1 MNWGWDPSCL
11 GKLKSCRD
19 NGAACAPGLGFGGA
33 LQTNP
38 ASRWLRAGG
47 GSPKSSGSAAD
58 PAPARLGG
66 LSKTR
71 GSLPAHRCP
80 CFPGEGG
87 GFRAGFATPAEL
99 LGARGGDNNA
109 LPPKSHP
116 PDPLKLGGQSCTSQ
130 RSSHSMLL
138 PPPSQTS
145 PVGFASSICSAP
157 QKSLFPANSEP
168 QTLLGAAP
176 APFPDIWVSLSLSH
190 HLKTFFSRQKQLGEG
205 GGGSVGY
212 YFWAWA

>member
-66 LSKTR
+66 LSMTR

-130 RSSHSMLL
+130 RSSLSMLL
-138 PPPSQTS
+138 PPRPKR
-145 PVGFASSICSAP
+145 VLWDLRMAFAVP
-157 QKSLFPANSEP
+157 PKNP
-168 QTLLGAAP
+168 
-176 APFPDIWVSLSLSH
+176 
-190 HLKTFFSRQKQLGEG
+190 FSRLIPSPKPCWELPPPRSRIS
-205 GGGSVGY
+205 GSVY
-212 YFWAWA
+212 PSATI